1 MNYIIFIL
9 FILKYKIS
17 YYLKIFDSNYVLKFI
32 FLLIKESNKYS
43 TVYLLFKYIIYIYI
57 LNKNNYCI

>member
-32 FLLIKESNKYS
+32 FWLIKESNKYS

>member
-1 MNYIIFIL
+1 MNNIIFIL

-32 FLLIKESNKYS
+32 FWLIKESYKYS
-43 TVYLLFKYIIYIYI
+43 TVY
-57 LNKNNYCI
+57 